1 MSPFQALQM
10 INNFIQNATSYD
22 TLLDVDLTPAAL
34 SANYTSPPM
43 APCSRKFLDKITDL
57 PGLTFPISFAQYSG
71 YLKASDTNYLHYWSV
86 VCVGVSVCLFQVRRE
101 SG

>member
-1 MSPFQALQM
+1 M
-10 INNFIQNATSYD
+10 INNFIANQSYD
-22 TLLDVDLTPAAL
+22 TLLDVDLTPIPLLPDFAPD
-34 SANYTSPPM
+34 ANPD
-43 APCSRKFLDKITDL
+43 CSRKATDRIDTL

-86 VCVGVSVCLFQVRRE
+86 LCVGVSVCLFQVRRE